1 MINCYFNSFGIKC
14 ILSTLTSFVATAK
27 PEDLEPMV
35 IVETRT
41 DQPLSEAS
49 PWVTRISGE
58 DLDRRQIYNLADA
71 LRSVPGMAIMRTG
84 QAGAQTSLFSRGSQ
98 SDHVSFL
105 YAGRKLNGGF
115 SGTYNL
121 GQIALN
127 AVRSVEVLRGS
138 SSVQYG
144 AEGIGGAVM
153 IRSQTMQNRMNW
165 VMEVGSNHSFFNR
178 INSGFDDSGWE
189 GSIGASL
196 YATDNEQ
203 PYSQF
208 DSQSGSF
215 HLSRQVSENLKF
227 DFLSLGSKSNV
238 NYPGNVKSFSY
249 PIEGQFQE
257 IEEILLSPGVQIKIE
272 DWKVKAFYCFSADN
286 LIGKD
291 SFSDTTYDADTN
303 ALDFQVNGAVTDGV
317 EIVLGG
323 SYEEESFYKKEN
335 STNIVDINKKAD
347 SESIFALSTFS
358 YGEDF
363 SLVLGAR
370 HDNFSD
376 YGSASTWSALLE
388 KDLFEDIT
396 FVTRYSTSFSPPQ
409 ANDLYGVWGNPDLKP
424 EKADSW
430 EVGLIASPNE
440 IMNLRLTYFDTTFE
454 DLIDWSGFT
463 TANVG
468 TARSK
473 GLETS
478 LDLNQEGYSSRLS
491 FSYLEAENSST
502 SERLLR
508 RPRIMGNLVVQHA
521 NNERTLGIGLKLIN
535 DVMDIDGATFS
546 TITGDDY
553 AIMRLF
559 GDYQITETIKLV
571 GRIENLMDEN
581 YEEVDG
587 YPALGRAIHAGLSF
601 SF

>member
-1 MINCYFNSFGIKC
+1 M
-14 ILSTLTSFVATAK
+14 
-27 PEDLEPMV
+27 
-35 IVETRT
+35 
-41 DQPLSEAS
+41 
-49 PWVTRISGE
+49 
-58 DLDRRQIYNLADA
+58 
-71 LRSVPGMAIMRTG
+71 
-84 QAGAQTSLFSRGSQ
+84 
-98 SDHVSFL
+98 
-105 YAGRKLNGGF
+105 
-115 SGTYNL
+115 
-121 GQIALN
+121 
-127 AVRSVEVLRGS
+127 
-138 SSVQYG
+138 
-144 AEGIGGAVM
+144 
-153 IRSQTMQNRMNW
+153 
-165 VMEVGSNHSFFNR
+165 
-178 INSGFDDSGWE
+178 
-189 GSIGASL
+189 
-196 YATDNEQ
+196 
-203 PYSQF
+203 
-208 DSQSGSF
+208 
-215 HLSRQVSENLKF
+215 
-227 DFLSLGSKSNV
+227 
-238 NYPGNVKSFSY
+238 
-249 PIEGQFQE
+249 
-257 IEEILLSPGVQIKIE
+257 
-272 DWKVKAFYCFSADN
+272 
-286 LIGKD
+286 
-291 SFSDTTYDADTN
+291 
-303 ALDFQVNGAVTDGV
+303 
-317 EIVLGG
+317 
-323 SYEEESFYKKEN
+323 
-335 STNIVDINKKAD
+335 
-347 SESIFALSTFS
+347 
-358 YGEDF
+358 
-363 SLVLGAR
+363 
-370 HDNFSD
+370 
-376 YGSASTWSALLE
+376 LE
-388 KDLFEDIT
+388 KDLYEDIT

-521 NNERTLGIGLKLIN
+521 NNDRTLGIGLKLIN

>member
-1 MINCYFNSFGIKC
+1 MINSYVNSFGIKC
-14 ILSTLTSFVATAK
+14 ILSTITSIVATAK

-41 DQPLSEAS
+41 DQPLSETS

-127 AVRSVEVLRGS
+127 GVRSVEVLRGS

-335 STNIVDINKKAD
+335 STNLVDINKKAD

-388 KDLFEDIT
+388 KDLYEDIA

-521 NNERTLGIGLKLIN
+521 NNDRTLGIGLKLIN

-587 YPALGRAIHAGLSF
+587 YPALGRAVHAGLSF

>member
-1 MINCYFNSFGIKC
+1 MINSYVNSFGIKC
-14 ILSTLTSFVATAK
+14 ILSTITSIVATAK

-35 IVETRT
+35 IIETRT
-41 DQPLSEAS
+41 AQPLSETS

-127 AVRSVEVLRGS
+127 GVGSVEVLRGS

-153 IRSQTMQNRMNW
+153 IRSQTKQNRMNW

-257 IEEILLSPGVQIKIE
+257 IEEILISPGVQIKIE
-272 DWKVKAFYCFSADN
+272 DWKVKAFYCFSEDN
-286 LIGKD
+286 LVGKD

-430 EVGLIASPNE
+430 EVGLIASPHE

-587 YPALGRAIHAGLSF
+587 YPALGRAVHAGLSF